1 VAVQEAEGK
10 ESWTGMLAR
19 SKQGHDKGAL
29 FLIIKE
35 EAAYVYLADGRGR
48 SLEKPKKKKKKH
60 IQIIKKKPL
69 GNLEEPGEGCCLRN
83 EDIKRVIKQEDVA
96 CQRQM

>member
-1 VAVQEAEGK
+1 MK
-10 ESWTGMLAR
+10 ESCNSGTWAGFLAR
-19 SKQGHDKGAL
+19 SKQGHDKGEL

-35 EAAYVYLADGRGR
+35 EDPYVFLADGKSRT
-48 SLEKPKKKKKKH
+48 LEKPKKKKKKH
-60 IQIIKKKPL
+60 VQIIKKSPL
-69 GNLEEPGEGCCLRN
+69 GTPENSEEGFCLRN

>member
-1 VAVQEAEGK
+1 MK
-10 ESWTGMLAR
+10 ESCNSGTWAGFRAR
-19 SKQGHDKGAL
+19 SKQGHDKGEL

-35 EAAYVYLADGRGR
+35 EEPYVFLADGKSRT
-48 SLEKPKKKKKKH
+48 LEKPKKKKKKH
-60 IQIIKKKPL
+60 VQVIKKRPL
-69 GNLEEPGEGCCLRN
+69 GIPGNGEEDFCLRN

>member
-1 VAVQEAEGK
+1 MKEAYN
-10 ESWTGMLAR
+10 SDTWAGMLAR
-19 SKQGHDKGAL
+19 SKQGHDKGEL

-35 EAAYVYLADGRGR
+35 EELYVYLADGKSRT
-48 SLEKPKKKKKKH
+48 LEKPKKKKKKH
-60 IQIIKKKPL
+60 VQIIKKRPL
-69 GNLEEPGEGCCLRN
+69 GIPQNGEEGFCLRN